1 MPTATSPSLSSDGA
15 RAVLRI
21 SLGAILL
28 THGLP
33 KLLHTAH
40 GAMADPMANS
50 IRLIRDGAGLP
61 FAEQLAV
68 LVMLIETA
76 GAVMLIETAGAVLL
90 MLGLGTRAVACA
102 ICAEMIGIAWVLG
115 PTWPWLE
122 RGIEYPVLMGAVALS
137 IALSG
142 GGAWSL
148 DARWIQRR
156 QAAA

>member
-1 MPTATSPSLSSDGA
+1 MPTTPTSPSPSSDGA

-76 GAVMLIETAGAVLL
+76 GAVLL

-137 IALSG
+137 IVLSG

-148 DARWIQRR
+148 DARWIRRR
-156 QAAA
+156 QAAS

>member
-1 MPTATSPSLSSDGA
+1 MPAPSATSSTSCAASYRAALGA
-15 RAVLRI
+15 ALPRV

-40 GAMADPMANS
+40 GAMADPMASS

-61 FAEQLAV
+61 FAPQLAT

-76 GAVMLIETAGAVLL
+76 GALLL
-90 MLGLGTRAVACA
+90 MLGLGTRAVALA
-102 ICAEMIGIAWVLG
+102 IFAEMIGIARVLG

-122 RGIEYPVLMGAVALS
+122 RGIEYPVLMGCVALS
-137 IALSG
+137 IALTG
-142 GGAWSL
+142 GGPWSL
-148 DARWIQRR
+148 DAWWRR
-156 QAAA
+156 RG